1 MREEGG
7 TGFRTDEHL
16 ALPSYS
22 GHQELPRRDIRT
34 GATPI
39 SGIPHPAGLDQGCI
53 PNKFSS
59 GPGIKFE
66 TGSSRIS
73 LYSKYCTICSEVKGR
88 PAF

>member
-1 MREEGG
+1 MREEGE
-7 TGFRTDEHL
+7 TGFRIDEYL
-16 ALPSYS
+16 ALPSYT

-34 GATPI
+34 GATPT

-66 TGSSRIS
+66 TDSSRIS
-73 LYSKYCTICSEVKGR
+73 QYSKYCTIRSKVKGI
-88 PAF
+88 PPF